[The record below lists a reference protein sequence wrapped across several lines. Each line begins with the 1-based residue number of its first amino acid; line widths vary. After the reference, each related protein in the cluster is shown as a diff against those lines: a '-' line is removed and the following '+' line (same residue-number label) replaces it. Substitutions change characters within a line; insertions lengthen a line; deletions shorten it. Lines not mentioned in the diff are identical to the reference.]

1 MTEKIAA
8 MRKFFVTDKEQAR
21 VRRPAG
27 DPEEMARRFAQEGT
41 PDTDRAAR
49 RLIAEL

>member
-27 DPEEMARRFAQEGT
+27 DPEEMARRFA
-41 PDTDRAAR
+41 R
-49 RLIAEL
+49 RGPRIRTGRPGG